1 MIRAGRRVYTL
12 DNLAELHGMA
22 LGTFKNKKPH
32 RKPGFPQPVSAP
44 GARVLLWDADQV
56 DAHRA
61 GEPIP
66 ALPTEDNP
74 EDLFSVQ
81 EAGALLDPPLSPASW
96 DVYRRDPALRAA
108 AVVVGGKAERQVV
121 DGVEREVVIGGVEHH
136 PRRAILGW
144 AASRPG
150 PGTGG
155 GRPAGSKDTRPREHS
170 HDPRMPAIAARKERI
185 RKMLEDSDGRVTAA
199 EVAAAEGISERQAL
213 RDLNHVREAAG

>member
-1 MIRAGRRVYTL
+1 MHRVRL
-12 DNLAELHGMA
+12 RLAVLLTA
-22 LGTFKNKKPH
+22 VLGTAGMH
-32 RKPGFPQPVSAP
+32 
-44 GARVLLWDADQV
+44 GA
-56 DAHRA
+56 AHA
-61 GEPIP
+61 
-66 ALPTEDNP
+66 TT
-74 EDLFSVQ
+74 
-81 EAGALLDPPLSPASW
+81 AGAHATPPSLKGAVGW

-155 GRPAGSKDTRPREHS
+155 GRPAGRKDTRPRDRS

-213 RDLNHVREAAG
+213 RDLNHVRETAG